1 MANALLVG
9 VSMSVPDE
17 AAPWIAINTHPHRE
31 SIALKH
37 LERQNFE
44 TYCPVM
50 RKRRSHARRVDWV
63 LRPLF
68 PNYLFVKANWGARRW
83 RPILSTHGVRAI
95 VRSGDEPSFIA
106 QEFIA
111 SLKTR
116 EVDGAIVRPP
126 VPYQLG
132 QKVEIAEAAFAGL
145 VATIIEMDEKDR
157 IVVLLELM
165 NRSTRVILKRDA
177 VIPI

>member
-1 MANALLVG
+1 
-9 VSMSVPDE
+9 MSVPDE
-17 AAPWIAINTHPHRE
+17 AVPWIAINTHPHRE
-31 SIALKH
+31 GIALKH

-106 QEFIA
+106 HEFIA
-111 SLKTR
+111 SLKTARSRRCHRAAAGPLSSWSKSRDCRGCVCWTSRNHHRDGR
-116 EVDGAIVRPP
+116 E
-126 VPYQLG
+126 
-132 QKVEIAEAAFAGL
+132 
-145 VATIIEMDEKDR
+145 DR